1 MRMNNLLQSE
11 LYVLLHTTSLE
22 LTDKYQKA
30 YVKFV
35 EQLMAINQPDKAYTI
50 IYRMLSMTRIEFQSL
65 QIQILY
71 EQGEKC
77 LEKSLYA
84 ESYFCY

>member
-1 MRMNNLLQSE
+1 MNNLLQSE
-11 LYVLLHTTSLE
+11 LYVLLRTTSLV

-35 EQLMAINQPDKAYTI
+35 EQLMAINQPDKAYTK
-50 IYRMLSMTRIEFQSL
+50 IYRMLSMARIEFQSL
-65 QIQILY
+65 HTQILY

-77 LEKSLYA
+77 PKIFLLA
-84 ESYFCY
+84 ESNFCY

>member
-11 LYVLLHTTSLE
+11 LYVLLRTTSLE

-35 EQLMAINQPDKAYTI
+35 EQLMAINQPDKAYPK
-50 IYRMLSMTRIEFQSL
+50 IYRMLSMARIEFQSL
-65 QIQILY
+65 HTQILY
-71 EQGEKC
+71 EQGGKC
-77 LEKSLYA
+77 LKKSLPA